1 MILLVSALW
10 VSPKFMGYCGS
21 EQSISFS
28 GVTLFI
34 QFSFSPGCGLFW
46 AACSI
51 PRIPAQA
58 EPWWA
63 SRGPVQRP
71 SKRSLFGMNQRILMP
86 SLARTIPT
94 RTLIRTTMRT
104 FEVNFGRY
112 TNARLVITSKS
123 FLKNIRA
130 TWTSFLYS

>member
-1 MILLVSALW
+1 
-10 VSPKFMGYCGS
+10 
-21 EQSISFS
+21 
-28 GVTLFI
+28 
-34 QFSFSPGCGLFW
+34 
-46 AACSI
+46 
-51 PRIPAQA
+51 
-58 EPWWA
+58 
-63 SRGPVQRP
+63 
-71 SKRSLFGMNQRILMP
+71 LFGMNQRILMP